1 MRKAVHRSSAFWI
14 TAVLG
19 VASLAA
25 SSSAYAA
32 AGPHAPLGASAAA
45 GGAPLAPRPSGAVTA
60 LASPSD
66 TGASDITNL
75 GAGGWKVQ
83 SSATATQTGAQIST
97 PGFNTSSWL
106 PVANDDAGAPGTELE
121 ALAQN
126 GLCPGDTALQP
137 VNQGTSGPNSVF
149 FANNM
154 QLCYGFMSKIGSD
167 TLSTFDVPWWWRT
180 DFTPNLVS
188 GQVASLIV
196 NGVVG
201 SANVWVN
208 GTEVAT
214 SAAVTGA
221 YTRLTFNITSNIV
234 SGLNSLA
241 IEVNPNNP
249 TSMFTLDNVDWTQI
263 PPDNNTGIQFPVQLQ
278 VDSALAV
285 GNSHVNQS
293 DAADLSS
300 AALTVKTDVTN
311 TAASSQTGTVSATI
325 TPPGGGTAIT
335 VSQNVTVPAGTTQTV
350 SFNPGSF
357 PSLTI
362 AGPQVWWPYQLGA
375 QPLYTL
381 QTSVAQNSVTLSSTS
396 ETLDRKS

>member
-45 GGAPLAPRPSGAVTA
+45 CGAPLAPRPSRAVTA

-97 PGFNTSSWL
+97 PGFDTSSWL
-106 PVANDDAGAPGTELE
+106 PVANDDAGAPGTEVE

-137 VNQGTSGPNSVF
+137 VNQGTSGPSSVF

-188 GQVASLIV
+188 GRVASLIV

-214 SAAVTGA
+214 SATVTGA
-221 YTRLTFNITSNIV
+221 YTRFNFNISNLIRA
-234 SGLNSLA
+234 GTNSLA
-241 IEVNPNNP
+241 VEVNPNNP

-278 VDSALAV
+278 ADGALAV
-285 GNSHVNQS
+285 GNSHVNQA
-293 DAADLSS
+293 DAANLSS
-300 AALTVKTDVTN
+300 AGLTVKTDVTN
-311 TAASSQTGTVSATI
+311 NTATSQNATVTATI
-325 TPPGGGTAIT
+325 TPPSNGTPVT
-335 VSQNVTVPAGTTQTV
+335 VTQNVTVPANSTQAAQFT
-350 SFNPGSF
+350 PASF
-357 PSLTI
+357 PALTI
-362 AGPQVWWPYQLGA
+362 
-375 QPLYTL
+375 T
-381 QTSVAQNSVTLSSTS
+381 
-396 ETLDRKS
+396 